1 MRPFTPFASYH
12 DNTGRLLVGRVRF
25 CDIDDHPAEVFDEDG
40 VTTLGSAVFTDSSGR
55 LVQQPF
61 LADHDY
67 IVHFDKYIGGS
78 NTMAEDDDDESWA
91 EQGSA
96 IDRYNTLGVS
106 LTANSM
112 RTIGTIDD
120 LRTTAALSE
129 EEILVL
135 MGYNEAG
142 DKDPICYKWV
152 ASSVTPDDGGSV
164 IAVTGTQLGRWKIV
178 ECPRVLD
185 VRHFG
190 AFPMY
195 SVMENTQ
202 QRYRIQAAGNYA
214 HSNGC
219 GLYFHANDI
228 AAFYDISGLHLY
240 DVDSHPD
247 ARVFCVSNVDGTT
260 VEGIE
265 KVYCAEGTS
274 CKGVITL
281 VDDIVHSSWEGSSN
295 RVALSPTRK
304 LVVDST
310 IMKAYPTF
318 ENIDV
323 EILVYNQLSL
333 DHCTISSNGVITGPI
348 YIRNGE
354 IKTSW
359 FAQGYD
365 FATDLRS
372 EGNAIRLDNCDTAQ
386 NYVILKNIQEENDYG
401 DLNNR
406 TVSGLNII
414 DGAVVRNA
422 FFDNVVLEG
431 DSVLIGV
438 SGTCL
443 ISSSLKSHRW
453 QDCYL
458 TLTNSWSGALEI
470 SSLTLDRGMLT
481 VDGTTPIIQ
490 NDLAVYD
497 AEVKSGFVVRGA
509 LTLERCKLYKGI
521 AHQCIISSDGI
532 IKERVVGCSF
542 LQGEGGNR
550 GLINIASGVNGTLVN
565 AVWTDNFSAVENPI
579 LIDRTN
585 IVADDTQ
592 HSYVYENNTGLFL
605 PKKFTKTFENV
616 AVRTGLPG
624 INPRVQNALWYT
636 GDTGYDYTSFHL
648 NVYNELSKNVPWN
661 SVKIFSVGSS
671 DKLVKATFFIPPD
684 VIWESCIMET
694 IRMIAHNSSG
704 YDCDLYTSRQITVG
718 RWDGEPPSVIVPS
731 NPTKITVEFE
741 VI

>member
-78 NTMAEDDDDESWA
+78 DTMAEDDDEESWA

-106 LTANSM
+106 LTADSM
-112 RTIGTIDD
+112 RTVGTIDD

-129 EEILVL
+129 DEILVL

-164 IAVTGTQLGRWKIV
+164 IAVTGTQLGRWILV

-219 GLYFHANDI
+219 GLYFHANGV

-240 DVDSHPD
+240 DVGSHPD
-247 ARVFCVSNVDGTT
+247 AMVFCVSGVSGTT

-265 KVYCAEGTS
+265 KVYCTEGTS
-274 CKGVITL
+274 CEGVITL
-281 VDDIVHSSWEGSSN
+281 VDDIVYSSWEGDSTK
-295 RVALSPTRK
+295 VGLAPTRK

-310 IMKAYPTF
+310 IRKAYPTF
-318 ENIDV
+318 ENIEV

-372 EGNAIRLDNCDTAQ
+372 EGNSIRLDNCDTAQ

-406 TVSGLNII
+406 TVTGLHLL

-422 FFDNVVLEG
+422 FFDNVVLDG
-431 DSVLIGV
+431 DSGLIGV

-443 ISSSLKSHRW
+443 LSGSLKSHRW
-453 QDCYL
+453 QDCEL
-458 TLTNSWSGALEI
+458 TLTNSGSGTLAI
-470 SSLTLDRGMLT
+470 SSLTLDRGKLT
-481 VDGTTPIIQ
+481 VDGTTPIVQ

-497 AEVKSGFVVRGA
+497 AEVKVGLYVRGA

-521 AHQCIISSDGI
+521 SHQCISSGVI
-532 IKERVVGCSF
+532 TERVVGCSF
-542 LQGEGGNR
+542 MQGAGGDEGR
-550 GLINIASGVNGTLVN
+550 INISSSVNDTLVN

-592 HSYVYENNTGLFL
+592 HSYVYENNAGLFL
-605 PKKFTKTFENV
+605 PKKFTKTFDNV
-616 AVRTGLPG
+616 TVTTFDPLSILPL
-624 INPRVQNALWYT
+624 NPAANTVIKYEA
-636 GDTGYDYTSFHL
+636 
-648 NVYNELSKNVPWN
+648 YNNDPLMLVMFNPSSRGVAWN
-661 SVKIFSVGSS
+661 SVKLFAVGSS
-671 DKLVKATFFIPPD
+671 EKLLKAVFYAPNGQEYDAGSVSGAVHLTAKNDSGFDYGLYSRGQNVLMHWHRYPVTVPA
-684 VIWESCIMET
+684 T
-694 IRMIAHNSSG
+694 PIRM
-704 YDCDLYTSRQITVG
+704 TV
-718 RWDGEPPSVIVPS
+718 D
-731 NPTKITVEFE
+731 FE
-741 VI
+741 VL